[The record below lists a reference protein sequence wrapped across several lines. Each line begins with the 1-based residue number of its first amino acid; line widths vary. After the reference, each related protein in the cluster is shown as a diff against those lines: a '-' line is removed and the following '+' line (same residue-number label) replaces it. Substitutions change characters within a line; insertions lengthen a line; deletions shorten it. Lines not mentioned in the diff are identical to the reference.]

1 MFYFEEWVYKER
13 LRIERKNFGMKTG
26 RKVGKE
32 VDTVRA
38 LHNADGEPTH
48 STWGGWASMVLCEV
62 SKGDAQKWVF
72 ILAILLEVEFG
83 FWESLSWGFWDVQ
96 VWELSLRL

>member
-38 LHNADGEPTH
+38 LHNADGQPTR
-48 STWGGWASMVLCEV
+48 ST
-62 SKGDAQKWVF
+62 
-72 ILAILLEVEFG
+72 
-83 FWESLSWGFWDVQ
+83 
-96 VWELSLRL
+96 